1 MTIGLR
7 EMDVGDWVHNV
18 PHDRYGVII
27 EELKPLREARRP
39 GNIVERRFQV
49 LYAGG
54 EILLTGCTFLD
65 KVGVIDGDR

>member
-1 MTIGLR
+1 MKVRLR
-7 EMDVGDWVHNV
+7 EMKIGDWVHNV

-27 EELKPLREARRP
+27 EELTPIHTDRVDEVA
-39 GNIVERRFQV
+39 ERRFQV

>member
-1 MTIGLR
+1 MK
-7 EMDVGDWVHNV
+7 VGDFVHNI

-27 EELKPLREARRP
+27 HELEPIREP
-39 GNIVERRFQV
+39 GLLGNVVERRFEV

-65 KVGVIDGDR
+65 RVE